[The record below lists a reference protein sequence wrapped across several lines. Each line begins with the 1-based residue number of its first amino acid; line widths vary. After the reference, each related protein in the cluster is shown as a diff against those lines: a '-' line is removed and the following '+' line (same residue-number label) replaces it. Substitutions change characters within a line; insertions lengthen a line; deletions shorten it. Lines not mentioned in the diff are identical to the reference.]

1 MKYLIVVPDGA
12 ADREIEK
19 LGGKT
24 PLEASPMEYT
34 NALAAEGEVGMAQTI
49 PEGLS
54 PGSDAANLSVM
65 GYDPLVYLTGRSPL
79 EAASIGID
87 MAPTDVAYR
96 TNIVTLD
103 GNGVYE
109 ELIIKDHSSG
119 DITTEE
125 SDELIKAIN
134 KEFENE
140 KIKFYT
146 GVSYR
151 HCLIVKDG
159 SIEYDLT
166 PPHDVLGQVVAD
178 NLPKGAGSD
187 FIEKMMRRSYEILK
201 EHPVNKKRAEQGLNT
216 ANSLWIWGQGRKP
229 ALPSFYEKYK
239 ITGSTISEVDLIKG
253 IGICAGLDSI
263 DVPGATGTLHTNYE
277 GMAEAAIEEF
287 KKGKDFVYLHVE
299 APDECSHQGSLED
312 KMLSLNFIDQRI
324 IKLVVNYLKESGE
337 DFKVLIIPDHRTPL
351 ILRTHSSEPVP
362 FVLYDSRKKI
372 SPDSS
377 RTFTER
383 SGEKG
388 SIFESGVALASY
400 FFG

>member
-1 MKYLIVVPDGA
+1 MKYLIIVPDGA
-12 ADREIEK
+12 ADREIER

-24 PLEASPMEYT
+24 PLEASPMEYV
-34 NALAAEGEVGMAQTI
+34 NDLAAYGEVGLVQTI
-49 PEGLS
+49 PEGLA

-96 TNIVTLD
+96 ANIVTLSGD
-103 GNGVYE
+103 GAYE
-109 ELIIKDHSSG
+109 TLTIKDHSSG
-119 DITTEE
+119 DISTEE
-125 SDELIKAIN
+125 ANELIKAIN

-159 SIEYDLT
+159 DTEYELT
-166 PPHDVLGQVVAD
+166 PPHDVLEQLAGKH
-178 NLPKGAGSD
+178 LPKGAGSE
-187 FIEKMMRRSYEILK
+187 FIEQMMRRSYEILK
-201 EHPVNKKRAEQGLNT
+201 DHPINKKRVEKGLNP

-239 ITGSTISEVDLIKG
+239 ITGAAISEVDLIKG

-277 GMAEAAIEEF
+277 GMAEAAIEVF
-287 KKGKDFVYLHVE
+287 KKGKDFVYLHIE
-299 APDECSHQGSLED
+299 APDECSHQGELED

-324 IKLVVNYLKESGE
+324 AKTVVNHLKESGE
-337 DFKVLIIPDHRTPL
+337 EFKVLVVPDHRTPL

-362 FVLYDSRKKI
+362 FVLYDSRKQVE
-372 SPDSS
+372 PDTS
-377 RTFTER
+377 RMFTEK

-388 SIFESGVALASY
+388 RFFESGVALANY
-400 FFG
+400 FFK